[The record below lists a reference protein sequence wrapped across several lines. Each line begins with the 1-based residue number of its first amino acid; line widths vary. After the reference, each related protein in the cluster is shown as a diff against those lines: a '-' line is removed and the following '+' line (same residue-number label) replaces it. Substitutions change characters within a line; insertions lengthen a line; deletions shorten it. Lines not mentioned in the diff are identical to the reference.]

1 MFVIGLT
8 GSLGTGKST
17 VAAMFA
23 RRGAKII
30 DADAITRDLLAPGK
44 PGYRLTANL
53 LKEKQGF
60 LASGVSYAASKK
72 CVKKVAKI
80 FPGVILNTS
89 KINRSELA
97 KIVFNHP
104 RELQKLTD
112 ILYPEALKVV
122 KSLISRYKHESFVV
136 LDAPLLFEAGWD
148 KITDTSIVVK
158 AKRRQ
163 QIERIQKRL
172 ARLPARQRITQ
183 TDVTRRLKNQMP
195 LKQKCDM
202 ADIIIDNSH
211 DLTRT
216 RKQVDE
222 IINVILRRS
231 RRI

>member
-23 RRGAKII
+23 KRGIKII

-44 PGYRLTANL
+44 
-53 LKEKQGF
+53 
-60 LASGVSYAASKK
+60 K

-80 FPGVILNTS
+80 FPGVILKTS
-89 KINRSELA
+89 TINRSELA
-97 KIVFNHP
+97 KIVFKHP

-136 LDAPLLFEAGWD
+136 LDVPLLFESGWD
-148 KITDTSIVVK
+148 KITDTTIVVK
-158 AKRRQ
+158 AKRAQ
-163 QIERIQKRL
+163 QIERAQKRL
-172 ARLPARQRITQ
+172 GLTRS
-183 TDVTRRLKNQMP
+183 DMMRRLQFQMP
-195 LKQKCDM
+195 LKEKCDM

-211 DLTRT
+211 GLMQT

-222 IINVILRRS
+222 IINRLKKRKS
-231 RRI
+231 